1 MMETISSAQLRSDQ
15 EISVK
20 LCFLAKRGDTLNHQE
35 RELLR
40 TASER
45 LKKLAAAV
53 RDLQDE
59 IAVQELYDAET
70 RELRRREEDDG
81 K

>member
-1 MMETISSAQLRSDQ
+1 METISSAQLRSDQ

-20 LCFLAKRGDTLNHQE
+20 LYFLAKRGATLNHQE

>member
-1 MMETISSAQLRSDQ
+1 MMMDQAELRQDS

-20 LCFLAKRGDTLNHQE
+20 LYAMARRNQALNHQE
-35 RELLR
+35 RELLK

-45 LKKLAAAV
+45 MRQLIREV

-59 IAVQELYDAET
+59 IDVQELYDAET
-70 RELRRREEDDG
+70 RELRQREEDDG